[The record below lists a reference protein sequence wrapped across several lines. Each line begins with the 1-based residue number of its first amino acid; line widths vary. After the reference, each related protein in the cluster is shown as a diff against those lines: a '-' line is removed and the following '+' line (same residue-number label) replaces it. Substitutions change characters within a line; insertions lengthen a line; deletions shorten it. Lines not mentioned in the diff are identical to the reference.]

1 MNKIKKSYVIVAAI
15 LTIIV
20 VYIACFKTKTT
31 NLHTITQIQT
41 TSIDSKSK
49 KLTTYDV
56 LSNGKIKLT
65 SKFSTI
71 NHSERVEVDPTAFDT
86 YVKNRTTHLKI
97 IKIPSFKNQKKQKV
111 ADANYKKMLYSIAKN
126 VHSDIYKLTLFKT
139 DKSYYAFFQVNQWIL
154 DVGTLYKYTPSSNRL
169 IKICDLENKNV
180 VSISK

>member
-1 MNKIKKSYVIVAAI
+1 MNKIKKSYVIVVAI

-20 VYIACFKTKTT
+20 VYIACFKTKTN

-56 LSNGKIKLT
+56 LSNGKIKRA
-65 SKFSTI
+65 SKFPKI

-86 YVKNRTTHLKI
+86 YIKNRTIHLRVV
-97 IKIPSFKNQKKQKV
+97 KIPSFKNQKRQKV
-111 ADANYKKMLYSIAKN
+111 ADANYKKMLYLIAEN

-154 DVGTLYKYTPSSNRL
+154 DVGTLYKYNSSSKRL
-169 IKICDLENKNV
+169 IKICDLENKNIV
-180 VSISK
+180 NISK